1 MEKRR
6 RFPACE
12 LEEPDSRQVGAR
24 GFTLVELL
32 VSIGV
37 LSILVV
43 LLLGILNQL
52 SSTFTEIRAQIYR
65 HQNGQAILGLIASD
79 LRVAMLPQNRTDKNS
94 LELLVDPL
102 SLLNASPNNYL
113 FPHAIFWQ
121 APIASNTTNG
131 NIAEVGYFIQWDA
144 TTNPNNPKPIL
155 CRFFVNPSDSNYLI
169 YSTTQNWLTP
179 AIIGAVAPAT
189 TSPYQGWFADNVIGL
204 WVRCLDANGVPI
216 TQTAAGVG
224 QQASCQ
230 TTNYSFDSR
239 LGYLSSNAG
248 GASGSYIPKYA
259 YYDPGS
265 KQNVIAGALPSTIEI
280 AIVLLDSQAALRIKA
295 PYTSISYAPFTL
307 TPAIT
312 ANPAA
317 VSPYTKNSPADFWND
332 INFFLSNLKASQPLV
347 AKGAHVYSIRV
358 PLVNGG

>member
-1 MEKRR
+1 MEKHH
-6 RFPACE
+6 RFPTRE
-12 LEEPDSRQVGAR
+12 LEGIGDQRVTAR

-37 LSILVV
+37 LSILFV

-52 SSTFTEIRAQIYR
+52 SGTFTEIRAQVYR

-79 LRVAMLPQNRTDKNS
+79 LRVAMLPQNRMDKNS
-94 LELLVDPL
+94 LELLVDPP
-102 SLLNASPNNYL
+102 SLLTAGNYL
-113 FPHAIFWQ
+113 YPHAIFWQ

-131 NIAEVGYFIQWDA
+131 NIAEVGYFIRWD
-144 TTNPNNPKPIL
+144 TTTYPNNPRASL
-155 CRFFVNPSDSNYLI
+155 CRLFVNPGDPNYLI
-169 YSTTQNWLTP
+169 YSTTQSWLTP
-179 AIIGAVAPAT
+179 TILDNEAPGT

-224 QQASCQ
+224 QQATCQ

-248 GASGSYIPKYA
+248 GSSPAYIPKYA

-280 AIVLLDSQAALRIKA
+280 AIVLLDSQAALRLKG
-295 PYTSISYAPFTL
+295 PLSSISYKPFTL

-312 ANPAA
+312 ASPAA
-317 VSPYTKNSPADFWND
+317 ISPYTTNSPADFWND
-332 INFFLSNLKASQPLV
+332 INFFLTNLKTTQPLV

-358 PLVNGG
+358 PLANGG